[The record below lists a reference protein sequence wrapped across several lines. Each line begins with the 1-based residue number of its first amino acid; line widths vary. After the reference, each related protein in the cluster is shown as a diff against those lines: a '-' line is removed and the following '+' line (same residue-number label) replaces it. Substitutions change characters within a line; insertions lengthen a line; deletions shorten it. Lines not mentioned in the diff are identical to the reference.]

1 MSLKLIDNQLLVLSM
16 RYQGRRCQMVAIS
29 HIQCEL
35 SDSREDGAD
44 EEEVRVGVRPHIQPR
59 HEHILGL
66 AQAGGNSRLGQQ
78 GALTEPENIFQS
90 RKHQEPL
97 GFLSPWG
104 NLLELALGKDFW
116 QNQNSQV
123 SQESNSTDVDKIWSA
138 ASNIFQEGK
147 LRTKLFYVLGKSWQT
162 YAGGG
167 HARPGEGEWR
177 QSDEGEGKAG

>member
-1 MSLKLIDNQLLVLSM
+1 
-16 RYQGRRCQMVAIS
+16 MVAIS

-78 GALTEPENIFQS
+78 GALTEP
-90 RKHQEPL
+90 
-97 GFLSPWG
+97 WG

-123 SQESNSTDVDKIWSA
+123 SQESNSTNVDKI
-138 ASNIFQEGK
+138 
-147 LRTKLFYVLGKSWQT
+147 
-162 YAGGG
+162 
-167 HARPGEGEWR
+167 
-177 QSDEGEGKAG
+177 